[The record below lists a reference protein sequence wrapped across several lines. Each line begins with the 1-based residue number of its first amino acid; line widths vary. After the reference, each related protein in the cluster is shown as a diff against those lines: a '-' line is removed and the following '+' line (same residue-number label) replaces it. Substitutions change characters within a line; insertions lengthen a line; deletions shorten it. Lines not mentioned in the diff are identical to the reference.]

1 MTLNKNLQQFIES
14 AQQDDA
20 YWVEQAK
27 IDFALA
33 LDQHRKRQNMTLG
46 ELAQKLGTSP
56 AYITKVF
63 RGDCNFTIETMVKLA
78 SATGTQLDIQL
89 KATPTASKL
98 WHVTPTNRPQLR
110 LVAQQT
116 VTTVKTKAGAFTGT
130 DWSPIRMVS

>member
-1 MTLNKNLQQFIES
+1 MTLNKNLQQFTEA
-14 AQQDDA
+14 AQQSDA

-33 LDQHRKRQNMTLG
+33 LDLQRKRQNITLG

-63 RGDCNFTIETMVKLA
+63 RGDSNFTIETMVKLA

-89 KATPTASKL
+89 KTTPNVSKL
-98 WHVTPTNRPQLR
+98 WDMSRTSRPQLR
-110 LVAQQT
+110 LVSQQT
-116 VTTVKTKAGAFTGT
+116 FTRVNTTAWGESEWAHN
-130 DWSPIRMVS
+130 RMAA

>member
-1 MTLNKNLQQFIES
+1 MTLNKNLQQFLEA
-14 AQQDDA
+14 AQHDDA

-33 LDQHRKRQNMTLG
+33 LDLQRKRQNMTLS

-63 RGDCNFTIETMVKLA
+63 RGDSNFTIETMVKLA
-78 SATGTQLDIQL
+78 IATSTQLDIQL
-89 KATPTASKL
+89 KVTPTANKL
-98 WHVTPTNRPQLR
+98 WHVPPTNRPPLR

-116 VTTVKTKAGAFTGT
+116 VTTVN
-130 DWSPIRMVS
+130 RMAA